1 MNLIEENWFSLFL
14 NPESVNFK
22 SNVIS
27 KVEWKNNGV
36 GVTIPRETIRKKQ
49 ERKKTILK
57 SN

>member
-36 GVTIPRETIRKKQ
+36 GVTIKKKQ